1 MSLLRK
7 FAAFILSSIFVIS
20 LGLFV
25 TSYVFGDRIQKDSL
39 KSFVKSEM
47 VPGMMRQQC
56 DEICKDF
63 DGIERT
69 QCLQVCREQIETNT
83 TEEIENTIDTF
94 IDQIYEK
101 EVMSISLSDITYILS
116 LSVLLG
122 IVTVIT
128 GTLLFLASEKPFS
141 SVGWNLITVS
151 VYLLIIGFAPNFIPT
166 EGVGTDIVQSAMSF
180 IFEGLEKQ
188 ITFGVVFLIIGIV
201 FVVIHY
207 YIKYRKSKKTK
218 KTKKPEK
225 VKKKSKK

>member
-20 LGLFV
+20 LSLFV

-47 VPGMMRQQC
+47 VPGMMGQQC

-63 DGIERT
+63 DEIERI

-83 TEEIENTIDTF
+83 TEEIESSIDTF

-122 IVTVIT
+122 IVTLIT
-128 GTLLFLASEKPFS
+128 GALLFLASEKPFS

-151 VYLLIIGFAPNFIPT
+151 IYLLIIGFAPNFIPS
-166 EGVGTDIVQSAMSF
+166 GGIGTDIVQSAMGF

-201 FVVIHY
+201 FVIVHY
-207 YIKYRKSKKTK
+207 YIEYRKSKKTK
-218 KTKKPEK
+218 KTKKLEK